1 MKLAPHHLAWL
12 FEVEALARRNL
23 WTPYVQS
30 LKNHRQFEPSLILV
44 RRAEV
49 LAVWTR
55 TSKPDRGARIPDL
68 DQLANR
74 GIEGI
79 LAVEDEPESRKALRD
94 RLERPP
100 STVTPTRGSSTPHGD
115 S

>member
-1 MKLAPHHLAWL
+1 MKLAPHHLSWL
-12 FEVEALARRNL
+12 FEVEALARRNS

-30 LKNHRQFEPSLILV
+30 LKNHRQFEPSMILV

-68 DQLANR
+68 DQLADH
-74 GIEGI
+74 GVEGI

-94 RLERPP
+94 RLERSP
-100 STVTPTRGSSTPHGD
+100 STVTPTERPSAAEGSP
-115 S
+115 